1 MAGGGGNAMRAV
13 DRVYNDFIHRR
24 SGIIKALTTVREE
37 RFLYRLPNEQ
47 WDVRV
52 RAELEPRIPK
62 PVNVNIDRD
71 GIEEKEWL
79 LFVASHSDTWLHALA
94 KSKSRRFTNAQRS
107 QLFKRINALST
118 IYKVVNGT
126 DEQSVAHS
134 KVFLS
139 GKIQQREPNIVR
151 ELAEKLRNEMG
162 ALQEES
168 VLIEEHNDDNFCK
181 GCRRERDVRINDN
194 RDDDQLNCRKD
205 IAEKYQ
211 SNVIE
216 GMLGRDNA

>member
-126 DEQSVAHS
+126 DEQ
-134 KVFLS
+134 
-139 GKIQQREPNIVR
+139 QREPNIVR

-181 GCRRERDVRINDN
+181 GCRRERDVRINDKCELLTSVMDKN
-194 RDDDQLNCRKD
+194 GSNCPSCHLK
-205 IAEKYQ
+205 KQ
-211 SNVIE
+211 NQH
-216 GMLGRDNA
+216 